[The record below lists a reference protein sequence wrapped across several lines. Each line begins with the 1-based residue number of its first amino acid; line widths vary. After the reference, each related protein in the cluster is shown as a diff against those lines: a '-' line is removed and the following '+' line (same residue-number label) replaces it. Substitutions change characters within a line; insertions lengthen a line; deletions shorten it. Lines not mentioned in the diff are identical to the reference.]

1 MQQFL
6 QLFDFSGAQSYM
18 PEILMGAAITIE
30 LTVCVSVLCLVVG
43 LIVALLRLSRVPIL
57 RLAAGVYVEALR
69 GTPLL
74 LQLFYVYF
82 VLPAVGLRIPAFTAG
97 LIALTLNYS
106 AYVSE
111 VYRAGIKA
119 VPKGQVEAAYAL
131 GLSRGNTMRLVVLP
145 QAMRIVIP
153 PMGNYFISLFKD
165 TALASTVTVHELMF
179 SGQDIASTNFQ
190 YFAVYTII
198 GAIYLFMSYPGSLFV
213 QFLERRMEAGYAAP
227 RATRA
232 PAVSQPA

>member
-6 QLFDFSGAQSYM
+6 QLFDFSGVQNYM
-18 PEILMGAAITIE
+18 PEILRGAVITIE
-30 LTVCVSVLCLVVG
+30 LTLCVSILCLIVG
-43 LIVALLRLSRVPIL
+43 LVIALMRLSRLRIV

-82 VLPAVGLRIPAFTAG
+82 VLPAVGLRIPGFTAG
-97 LIALTLNYS
+97 VIALTLNYS

-119 VPKGQVEAAYAL
+119 VPKGQVEAAHAL
-131 GLSRGNTMRLVVLP
+131 GLSRGRTMRLVVLP
-145 QAMRIVIP
+145 QAMRIAIP
-153 PMGNYFISLFKD
+153 PLGNYFISLFKD
-165 TALASTVTVHELMF
+165 TALASTITVHELMF

-198 GAIYLFMSYPGSLFV
+198 GAIYLFMSYPGSLLV
-213 QFLERRMEAGYAAP
+213 QHLERRMEAGYAVA
-227 RATRA
+227 RAAYA
-232 PAVSQPA
+232 PAGQGPL

>member
-1 MQQFL
+1 MQQFF
-6 QLFDFSGAQSYM
+6 QLFDFSGAQNYM
-18 PEILMGAAITIE
+18 PEILLGAAITIE
-30 LTVCVSVLCLVVG
+30 LTICVSVLCLIIG
-43 LIVALLRLSRVPIL
+43 MIIALLRLSRVRIL

-82 VLPAVGLRIPAFTAG
+82 VLPAVGLRIPAFAAG
-97 LIALTLNYS
+97 VIALTLNYS

-119 VPKGQVEAAYAL
+119 VPKGQVEAAHAL
-131 GLSRGNTMRLVVLP
+131 GLSRGRTMRLVVLP

-153 PMGNYFISLFKD
+153 PLGNYFISLFKD
-165 TALASTVTVHELMF
+165 TALASTITVHELMF

-198 GAIYLFMSYPGSLFV
+198 GLIYLFMSYPGSLFV
-213 QFLERRMEAGYAAP
+213 QYLERRMEVGYATP
-227 RATRA
+227 RAARA
-232 PAVSQPA
+232 AEVSQPS